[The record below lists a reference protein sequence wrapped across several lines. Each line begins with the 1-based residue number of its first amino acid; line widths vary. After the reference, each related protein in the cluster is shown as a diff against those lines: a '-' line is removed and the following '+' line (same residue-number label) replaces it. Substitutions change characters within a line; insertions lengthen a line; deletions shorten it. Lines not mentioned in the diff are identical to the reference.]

1 MGAGF
6 LIKAGIALAIM
17 IAVGLPIYLHWKDDQ
32 RKDQLIAEQTS
43 AIAVHQANEEQFRQ
57 TIKNNENRIQNLQIA
72 MIESTAARE
81 VADAKLEE
89 AREQGQYMKNV
100 FADHKFGKLLAAKP
114 GLVTNLMQ
122 KKTQEVFDEFENVA
136 NSF

>member
-17 IAVGLPIYLHWKDDQ
+17 IAVGLPIWMHFKDDQ
-32 RKDQLIAEQTS
+32 RKDQLIAEQIS
-43 AIAVHQANEEQFRQ
+43 AIAIHQANEEQFRQ
-57 TIKNNENRIQNLQIA
+57 TIKNNENRITNLQVA

>member
-6 LIKAGIALAIM
+6 LIKAGIALAIV

-32 RKDQLIAEQTS
+32 RKDQLIFEQTT
-43 AIAVHQANEEQFRQ
+43 AIAVHVSNEITFREA
-57 TIKNNENRIQNLQIA
+57 IKTHENRIQNLEIA
-72 MIESTAARE
+72 MIETTAARE
-81 VADAKLEE
+81 AADAKLEE

-122 KKTQEVFDEFENVA
+122 KKTKEVFDEFENVA

>member
-6 LIKAGIALAIM
+6 LIKAGIALAIV

-32 RKDQLIAEQTS
+32 RKDELISQQTE
-43 AIAVHQANEEQFRQ
+43 AIATHVANEVQFKQ
-57 TIKNNENRIQNLQIA
+57 TIENNKNRIQNLQVA
-72 MIESTAARE
+72 MIETTAARE
-81 VADAKLEE
+81 AADEKLEQ
-89 AREQGQYMKNV
+89 AREDGQYMKNV

-114 GLVTNLMQ
+114 GLITNRMQ
-122 KKTQEVFDEFENVA
+122 KKTQEVFDEFEDIA

>member
-6 LIKAGIALAIM
+6 LIKAGIALAIV

-32 RKDQLIAEQTS
+32 RKDVLIAAQTK
-43 AIAVHQANEEQFRQ
+43 AIATHVANEVQFKQ
-57 TIKNNENRIQNLQIA
+57 TIENNKNRIQNLEVA
-72 MIESTAARE
+72 MIETTAARE
-81 VADAKLEE
+81 VADKKLEQ
-89 AREQGQYMKNV
+89 AREDGQYMKNV

-114 GLVTNLMQ
+114 GLITNRMQ
-122 KKTQEVFDEFENVA
+122 KKTKEVFDEFEDVA

>member
-6 LIKAGIALAIM
+6 LIKAGIALAIIM
-17 IAVGLPIYLHWKDDQ
+17 AVGMPIYLHWKDDQ

>member
-6 LIKAGIALAIM
+6 LIKAGIALAIV

-32 RKDQLIAEQTS
+32 RKDELISQQTE
-43 AIAVHQANEEQFRQ
+43 AIATHVANEVQFRQ
-57 TIKNNENRIQNLQIA
+57 TIENNKNRIQNLEVA
-72 MIESTAARE
+72 MIETTAARE
-81 VADAKLEE
+81 VADKKLEQ
-89 AREQGQYMKNV
+89 AREDGQYMKNV

-114 GLVTNLMQ
+114 GLITNRMQ
-122 KKTQEVFDEFENVA
+122 KKTAEVFDEFEDVA

>member
-6 LIKAGIALAIM
+6 LIKAGIALAIIM
-17 IAVGLPIYLHWKDDQ
+17 AVGMPIYLHWKDDV

-89 AREQGQYMKNV
+89 AREQG
-100 FADHKFGKLLAAKP
+100 
-114 GLVTNLMQ
+114 
-122 KKTQEVFDEFENVA
+122 
-136 NSF
+136 

>member
-6 LIKAGIALAIM
+6 LIKAGIALAIV

-32 RKDQLIAEQTS
+32 RKDELISQQTE
-43 AIAVHQANEEQFRQ
+43 AIATHVANEVQFKQ
-57 TIKNNENRIQNLQIA
+57 TIENNKNRIQNLEVA
-72 MIESTAARE
+72 MIETTAARE
-81 VADAKLEE
+81 AADEKLEQ
-89 AREQGQYMKNV
+89 AREDGQYMKNV

-114 GLVTNLMQ
+114 GLITNRMQ
-122 KKTQEVFDEFENVA
+122 KKTKEVFDEFEDVA

>member
-6 LIKAGIALAIM
+6 LIKAGIALAIV

-32 RKDQLIAEQTS
+32 RKDELISQQTE
-43 AIAVHQANEEQFRQ
+43 AIATHVANEVQFKQ
-57 TIKNNENRIQNLQIA
+57 TIENNKNRIQNLEVA
-72 MIESTAARE
+72 MIETTAARE
-81 VADAKLEE
+81 AADEKLEQ
-89 AREQGQYMKNV
+89 AREDGQYMKNV

-114 GLVTNLMQ
+114 GLITNRMQ
-122 KKTQEVFDEFENVA
+122 KKTQEVFDEFEDIA

>member
-6 LIKAGIALAIM
+6 LIKAGIALAIIM
-17 IAVGLPIYLHWKDDQ
+17 AVGMPIYLHWKDDV

-122 KKTQEVFDEFENVA
+122 KKTAEVFDEFENVA

>member
-17 IAVGLPIYLHWKDDQ
+17 IAVGLPIYLHWKDDV
-32 RKDQLIAEQTS
+32 RKDELIAQQTT
-43 AIAVHQANEEQFRQ
+43 AIATYKSNEEQFRQ
-57 TIKNNENRIQNLQIA
+57 TIKNNENRITNLEVA
-72 MIESTAARE
+72 MIETTAARE
-81 VADAKLEE
+81 VADEKLAQ
-89 AREQGQYMKNV
+89 AREDGQYMKNV

-122 KKTQEVFDEFENVA
+122 KKTQEVFDEFEDVA

>member
-6 LIKAGIALAIM
+6 LIKAGIALAIV

-32 RKDQLIAEQTS
+32 RKEQLIAEQTQ

-57 TIKNNENRIQNLQIA
+57 TIKNNENRIQNLEVA
-72 MIESTAARE
+72 MIESEARRE
-81 VADAKLEE
+81 VADQKLEE

-114 GLVTNLMQ
+114 GLITNRMQ
-122 KKTQEVFDEFENVA
+122 KKTQEVFDEFEDVA